1 MTTTLPRSPVYAAL
15 VLAFA
20 PLVGHAQSQ
29 EMARVISSTPVVTQ
43 VAAPQ
48 QVCSQSQVITAAPKS
63 GAGALIGA
71 VAGGAIGSNIG
82 GGSGRALATAVG
94 VIGGAIVGDS
104 MESAPTPVYQPVTSC
119 TQQVSYENR
128 VTAYNVVYEYAGK
141 QYSIQLPN
149 DPGPYLPVRISP
161 TVAAAPAVTTAPPVA
176 PVVVSPPVVVTQPYP
191 AAYPSTYPPVYYA
204 PPVYYGSPAVSFR
217 WSYGSGWG
225 GGWGG
230 HHHNRHHGHHH
241 HRDWR

>member
-1 MTTTLPRSPVYAAL
+1 MITTLPRPLFYVAL
-15 VLAFA
+15 LVAFTPLASQ
-20 PLVGHAQSQ
+20 AQSQ
-29 EMARVISSTPVVTQ
+29 EMAKVVSSTPVVTQ

-94 VIGGAIVGDS
+94 VIGGAIAGDS
-104 MESAPTPVYQPVTSC
+104 MESAPPPVYQPVTRC
-119 TQQVSYENR
+119 TQQVTYENR
-128 VTAYNVVYEYAGK
+128 VTAYNVVYEYAGR

-149 DPGPYLPVRISP
+149 DPGPYLPIRISP
-161 TVAAAPAVTTAPPVA
+161 TVAAAPAAVA
-176 PVVVSPPVVVTQPYP
+176 GPTIVSPPVVVTSSYP
-191 AAYPSTYPPVYYA
+191 VTYPPVYYS
-204 PPVYYGSPAVSFR
+204 PPVYYGPPAISFR
-217 WSYGSGWG
+217 WGYG

-230 HHHNRHHGHHH
+230 YRHHH
-241 HRDWR
+241 HHDWR

>member
-1 MTTTLPRSPVYAAL
+1 MTQCSTTISALPARSSLLLAL
-15 VLAFA
+15 I
-20 PLVGHAQSQ
+20 PLFGHAQSQ
-29 EMARVISSTPVVTQ
+29 DMARVVSSTPVVMQ

-48 QVCSQSQVITAAPKS
+48 QICNQSQVITAVPKS

-71 VAGGAIGSNIG
+71 VAGGAIGSTLG

-94 VIGGAIVGDS
+94 VIGGAIVGDN
-104 MESAPTPVYQPVTSC
+104 MESAPPAITQPVTSC
-119 TQQVSYENR
+119 TQQVVYENR

-149 DPGPYLPVRISP
+149 DPGPYLPIRISP
-161 TVAAAPAVTTAPPVA
+161 SVATAPAIGAPPVIVSSPIISA
-176 PVVVSPPVVVTQPYP
+176 PIVVSPSY
-191 AAYPSTYPPVYYA
+191 APVYSAPPAYYG
-204 PPVYYGSPAVSFR
+204 PPVYYGPPAVSFR
-217 WSYGSGWG
+217 WGYGG

-230 HHHNRHHGHHH
+230 RPYHHH